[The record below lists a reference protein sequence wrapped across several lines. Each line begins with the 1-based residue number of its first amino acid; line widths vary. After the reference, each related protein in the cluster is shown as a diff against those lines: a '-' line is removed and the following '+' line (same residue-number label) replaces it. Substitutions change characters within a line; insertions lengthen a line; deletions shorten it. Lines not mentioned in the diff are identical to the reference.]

1 MGLLDRFRKNT
12 AKQVQEELEFAR
24 KLHKDGL
31 TGEACIGFE
40 KVFGSPAA
48 TPRQKEQAL
57 RYLLL
62 GRGAAWRDMDGL
74 RSMVKEVAGLRS
86 PDFFTQID
94 QEFDALLSFGLAKT
108 KGGNAELKAMLEQG
122 IREGNCFAFLYMR
135 YLPQPWPEY
144 EGYEA
149 LFDGDDPSYDDYGR
163 RAAYGG
169 CYEAAIEMRD
179 EALFLNQGRETEV
192 YREYAELAERIRS
205 GSFSPKEGMEK
216 LKGEAAA
223 AMEDRE
229 AEKRKQE
236 QEKQKQEQEV
246 AELYEKLKEAMTALL
261 EVRDQERLDKLCS
274 SYNEINNRNLIFTSE
289 QNALLIKAATLI
301 ADTELA
307 FAKKLKYDDRRAH
320 IVRGLSWYNDA
331 AEKGGRAARKKMAI
345 VYRDG
350 SYGWERDLEK
360 AYEYFCSSA
369 KDGDSYSQLYAG
381 LILLLTNAGESD
393 NRVQRAFAYLEQ
405 AAENGQVRAMFYCA
419 RMLEEG
425 DGVPK
430 DRTGAARYKKML
442 EGRGLDMELMEAK
455 EQLITAR
462 SALQY
467 DIERVRFVDEDD
479 QEIFVP
485 LF

>member
-24 KLHKDGL
+24 KLHKDGR

-62 GRGAAWRDMDGL
+62 SRGAVRRDIDGL
-74 RSMVKEVAGLRS
+74 RSMVKEVAGLRF

-94 QEFDALLSFGLAKT
+94 QEFDALLSLGLAET
-108 KGGNAELKAMLEQG
+108 GCGDAELKAMLEQG

-135 YLPQPWPEY
+135 YLPHPWPEY
-144 EGYEA
+144 EGFEA
-149 LFDGDDPSYDDYGR
+149 LFDGDIPSYDDYGR

-169 CYEAAIEMRD
+169 CYEAAIGMRD

-229 AEKRKQE
+229 AEK
-236 QEKQKQEQEV
+236 QKQEQEV
-246 AELYEKLKEAMTALL
+246 AELYEKLKETMTALL

-320 IVRGLSWYNDA
+320 IVRGLSWYNEA

-393 NRVQRAFAYLEQ
+393 NRGQRAFAYLEQ

-430 DRTGAARYKKML
+430 DRTGAARYKKIL

>member
-62 GRGAAWRDMDGL
+62 SRGAVRRDIDGL

-94 QEFDALLSFGLAKT
+94 QEFDALLSLGLAET
-108 KGGNAELKAMLEQG
+108 GCGDAELKAMLEQG

-135 YLPQPWPEY
+135 YLPHPWPEY
-144 EGYEA
+144 EGFEA
-149 LFDGDDPSYDDYGR
+149 LFDGDIPSYDDYVMITGGGR
-163 RAAYGG
+163 P
-169 CYEAAIEMRD
+169 
-179 EALFLNQGRETEV
+179 T
-192 YREYAELAERIRS
+192 
-205 GSFSPKEGMEK
+205 
-216 LKGEAAA
+216 AA

-393 NRVQRAFAYLEQ
+393 NRGQRAFAYLEQ

-442 EGRGLDMELMEAK
+442 EGRGLGMELMEAK

>member
-62 GRGAAWRDMDGL
+62 GRGAAWRDIDGL

-108 KGGNAELKAMLEQG
+108 KGGDAELKAMLEQG

-135 YLPQPWPEY
+135 YLPHPWPGY
-144 EGYEA
+144 EGFEA
-149 LFDGDDPSYDDYGR
+149 LFDGDIPSYDDYGR

-169 CYEAAIEMRD
+169 CYEAAIGMRD

-205 GSFSPKEGMEK
+205 GSFNPKEGMEK
-216 LKGEAAA
+216 LKEEAAA
-223 AMEDRE
+223 VRETRE

-320 IVRGLSWYNDA
+320 IVRGLSWYNEA
-331 AEKGGRAARKKMAI
+331 AKKGGRAARKKMAI

-381 LILLLTNAGESD
+381 LILLLTNAGGSD
-393 NRVQRAFAYLEQ
+393 NRGQRAFAYLEQ
-405 AAENGQVRAMFYCA
+405 AAKKGQVRAMFYCA

-425 DGVPK
+425 DGIPK

-442 EGRGLDMELMEAK
+442 EGRGLGMELMEAK

>member
-62 GRGAAWRDMDGL
+62 SRGAVRRDIDGL

-94 QEFDALLSFGLAKT
+94 QEFDALLSLGLAET
-108 KGGNAELKAMLEQG
+108 GCGDAELKAMLEQG

-135 YLPQPWPEY
+135 YLPYPWPEY
-144 EGYEA
+144 EGFEA
-149 LFDGDDPSYDDYGR
+149 LFDGDIPSYDDYGR

-169 CYEAAIEMRD
+169 CYEAAIGMRD
-179 EALFLNQGRETEV
+179 EALFLHQGRETEV

-229 AEKRKQE
+229 AEKR
-236 QEKQKQEQEV
+236 KQEQEV

-393 NRVQRAFAYLEQ
+393 NRGQRAFAYLEQ

>member
-205 GSFSPKEGMEK
+205 GSFSPEEGMEK
-216 LKGEAAA
+216 LKEEAAA
-223 AMEDRE
+223 ARE
-229 AEKRKQE
+229 ARETEKRKQE
-236 QEKQKQEQEV
+236 QEKRKQEQEV
-246 AELYEKLKEAMTALL
+246 AELYERLKEAMTALL
-261 EVRDQERLDKLCS
+261 AVRDQERLDKLCS
-274 SYNEINNRNLIFTSE
+274 SYNEINNRKLIFTPE

-320 IVRGLSWYNDA
+320 IVRGLFWYNDA
-331 AEKGGRAARKKMAI
+331 AKKGSRAAQKKMAI

-360 AYEYFCSSA
+360 AYKYFCSSA

-381 LILLLTNAGESD
+381 LILLLTNAGGSD
-393 NRVQRAFAYLEQ
+393 NRGRRAFAYLEQ

-442 EGRGLDMELMEAK
+442 EGRGLGMELMEAK

>member
-1 MGLLDRFRKNT
+1 MGLLDRFKKNT
-12 AKQVQEELEFAR
+12 AKRVQEELDFAR
-24 KLHKDGL
+24 KLNKDGL
-31 TGEACIGFE
+31 TREAYVGFE
-40 KVFGSPAA
+40 KVCESPAA

-62 GRGAAWRDMDGL
+62 GRGVVWRDMDGL
-74 RSMVKEVAGLRS
+74 RFMVKEVAGLRS

-108 KGGNAELKAMLEQG
+108 KGGDAELKAMLEQG
-122 IREGNCFAFLYMR
+122 VREGNCFAFLYML
-135 YLPQPWPEY
+135 YLPYPWSGY
-144 EGYEA
+144 EGFEA
-149 LFDGDDPSYDDYGR
+149 LYDGRTPSYDDYVR

-169 CYEAAIEMRD
+169 CYEAAIRLRD
-179 EALFLNQGRETEV
+179 EALSLNQGRETEA

-216 LKGEAAA
+216 LQEEAAA
-223 AMEDRE
+223 AREARE

-236 QEKQKQEQEV
+236 QEV
-246 AELYEKLKEAMTALL
+246 AELYEELKKTIAALL
-261 EVRDQERLDKLCS
+261 AVRDQENLEKLCS
-274 SYNEINNRNLIFTSE
+274 SYNEINNRKLIFVPE

-320 IVRGLSWYNDA
+320 IVRGLSWYNEA
-331 AEKGGRAARKKMAI
+331 AKKGGRAAQKKMAI

-369 KDGDSYSQLYAG
+369 EDGDSYSQLYAG
-381 LILLLTNAGESD
+381 LILLLTNAGGND
-393 NRVQRAFAYLEQ
+393 NRGRRAFAYLEQ
-405 AAENGQVRAMFYCA
+405 AAKNGQVRAVFYCA

-425 DGVPK
+425 DGIPK
-430 DRTGAARYKKML
+430 DKTGAARYKKML
-442 EGRGLDMELMEAK
+442 EGRGLSMELMEAK
-455 EQLITAR
+455 EQLLSAE

-467 DIERVRFVDEDD
+467 DIERVQFVDEDD